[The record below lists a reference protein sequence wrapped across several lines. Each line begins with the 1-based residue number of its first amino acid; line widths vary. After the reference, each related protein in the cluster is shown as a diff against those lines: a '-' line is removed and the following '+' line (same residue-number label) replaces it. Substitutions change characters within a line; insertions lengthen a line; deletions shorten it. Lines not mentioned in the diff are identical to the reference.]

1 MGLRVAG
8 VRPLAIKPQPREKCQ
23 GFRQS
28 RPPGGRHAIDG
39 TALIT
44 KFVMEVSQQLPR
56 RARSILYA
64 VVTEF
69 IATGEPVGSRTLV
82 KKYGFD
88 LSAATI
94 RNVLADLDDAGY
106 LAQPHTSAGR
116 VPTEKAFRLFIDA
129 LMRVR
134 QLSGEETTRI
144 AEMLSELQPGADLLR
159 ETGRLLSDLTGAA
172 AILVR
177 PRIESRNVLKVRF
190 ILTRPGEV
198 LSVIVLSD
206 GTVENRFISID
217 APISE
222 SDLERLHA
230 AVEEGIG
237 NRTLSDLRDHF
248 ANSLEES
255 RDELA
260 SLRQLGL
267 KLVSA
272 AIDGADRG
280 LDVVVEGQARLLERP
295 ELAGT
300 DNMREL
306 MRVLEDHERLV
317 MLLDRTLS
325 SDRVQVFL
333 GEDTGEAVGFPVSLV
348 AAPFQEPSRA
358 GGAVGVIGP
367 TRMDY
372 PSVVPL
378 VGATADAVT
387 AALSRRESAR
397 SHETDGRPGSDDD
410 DESA

>member
-1 MGLRVAG
+1 VT
-8 VRPLAIKPQPREKCQ
+8 P
-23 GFRQS
+23 
-28 RPPGGRHAIDG
+28 
-39 TALIT
+39 
-44 KFVMEVSQQLPR
+44 QLPR

-82 KKYGFD
+82 KKHGFD

-94 RNVLADLDDAGY
+94 RNVLADLEDAGY
-106 LAQPHTSAGR
+106 LTQPHTSAGR

-134 QLSGEETTRI
+134 QLSDEETTRI
-144 AEMLSELQPGADLLR
+144 AEMLSELQPGTNFLR
-159 ETGRLLSDLTGAA
+159 ETGRLLSDLTGSA

-177 PRIESRNVLKVRF
+177 PRIEQRTVLKVRF
-190 ILTRPGEV
+190 IPTRPGEV

-206 GTVENRFISID
+206 GTVENRFISVEK
-217 APISE
+217 PIVDSE
-222 SDLERLHA
+222 LERLHA

-237 NRTLSDLRDHF
+237 DRTLADLRDHF
-248 ANSLEES
+248 SESLEGS

-260 SLRQLGL
+260 SLRKLGL
-267 KLVSA
+267 DLVTA

-280 LDVVVEGQARLLERP
+280 LDVVIEGQARLLERSDI
-295 ELAGT
+295 AGT
-300 DNMREL
+300 ENMREL
-306 MRVLEDHERLV
+306 MHVLEDRERLV
-317 MLLDRTLS
+317 MLLDRTLR

-333 GEDTGEAVGFPVSLV
+333 GEDTSETVGYPVSLV
-348 AAPFQEPSRA
+348 AAPFQEASRA

-378 VGATADAVT
+378 VSATAVAVT
-387 AALSRRESAR
+387 AALSRGRGPVRQAEESAESR
-397 SHETDGRPGSDDD
+397 DED
-410 DESA
+410 DEPD